1 MFGGTSQE
9 IEITTSPPG
18 ANCALERA
26 GKIVGRVNPTPGAT
40 MVAKSRK
47 DITVT
52 CTKENYAD
60 ATGYSDSGVE
70 PWVFMNL
77 VFGGLIGLGIDHATG
92 GVNEYDPG
100 GDHSCP
106 GCRRENLT
114 SRQPTQRRCAV
125 AGRAGIG
132 GRPDVVGTQPP
143 LPSFTRWNDSGTSPS
158 YWKSAFLAG
167 AESASCGLPN
177 GLAGRR
183 RERRLA
189 HLYP

>member
-92 GVNEYDPG
+92 GVNEYDTPVAITLA
-100 GDHSCP
+100 P
-106 GCRRENLT
+106 VAVERT
-114 SRQPTQRRCAV
+114 SPPASPPSDD
-125 AGRAGIG
+125 A
-132 GRPDVVGTQPP
+132 P
-143 LPSFTRWNDSGTSPS
+143 LPGAQVSAAGPTS
-158 YWKSAFLAG
+158 
-167 AESASCGLPN
+167 
-177 GLAGRR
+177 
-183 RERRLA
+183 
-189 HLYP
+189 